1 MVLSSKFVSIFVLLA
16 VSYSIGVKAELIDRI
31 VAVVNRQIITLSDLE
46 QEQKFQ
52 AADEGKLLVIQPS
65 SEPQSQRQHELL
77 QKMIEQNLIR
87 QQIQQFPG
95 IEVSQDE
102 VEKQI
107 TLMVKKD
114 GSSESW
120 EQQLTQLQLTPQEVQ
135 EHVKWQLQVM
145 KFFDYRFR
153 QFVVVDETEIE
164 RYYHDQFLPEL
175 ATKGIEHQPPLA
187 EVEEKIRA
195 LLTEEKLNLQIED
208 WLKTLK
214 ESASIE
220 VFD

>member
-1 MVLSSKFVSIFVLLA
+1 
-16 VSYSIGVKAELIDRI
+16 
-31 VAVVNRQIITLSDLE
+31 
-46 QEQKFQ
+46 
-52 AADEGKLLVIQPS
+52 
-65 SEPQSQRQHELL
+65 
-77 QKMIEQNLIR
+77 
-87 QQIQQFPG
+87 
-95 IEVSQDE
+95 

-107 TLMVKKD
+107 TVMVKKN

-214 ESASIE
+214 ESAIIE
-220 VFD
+220 IFEQAS

>member
-1 MVLSSKFVSIFVLLA
+1 MVLSSKFISVSVLLGL
-16 VSYSIGVKAELIDRI
+16 SCSIGVKAELIDRI
-31 VAVVNRQIITLSDLE
+31 LAVVNRQIITLSDLE

-52 AADEGKLLVIQPS
+52 AADEGKLPVIQAS
-65 SEPQSQRQHELL
+65 SEHQSQRQHELL

-95 IEVSQDE
+95 IEVSQNE

-107 TLMVKKD
+107 TVMVKKN

-175 ATKGIEHQPPLA
+175 ATKGIKHQPPLA

-214 ESASIE
+214 ESAIIE
-220 VFD
+220 IFD

>member
-1 MVLSSKFVSIFVLLA
+1 MVWSSKFITIPVLLA
-16 VSYSIGVKAELIDRI
+16 LGCPVVLKAELIDRI
-31 VAVVNRQIITLSDLE
+31 LAVVNREIITLSDLE

-52 AADEGKLLVIQPS
+52 AADQVNLPILQPPSEG
-65 SEPQSQRQHELL
+65 QRQAHFELL
-77 QKMIEQNLIR
+77 QKLIEQSLIR

-107 TLMVKKD
+107 ASMAKKN
-114 GSSESW
+114 GSAESW
-120 EQQLTQLQLTPQEVQ
+120 EQQLRQLELTPQELQ

-153 QFVVVDETEIE
+153 QFVVVDQTEIE
-164 RYYHDQFLPEL
+164 TYYNDKFVPEL
-175 ATKGIEHQPPLA
+175 ATKGIEKKPPLA
-187 EVEEKIRA
+187 EVEEQIRA

-208 WLKTLK
+208 WLKSLR
-214 ESASIE
+214 ESATIE
-220 VFD
+220 IFD